1 MRKRQLSK
9 IFEQDLPEQEKNT
22 VNIEGKIVDLSQ
34 LSNKEKFE
42 LKLKEKVVLDKS
54 DMDYPIV
61 MVQMKDG
68 KYIVFDVNGA
78 IVENPDL
85 DF

>member
-34 LSNKEKFE
+34 LSNKEKIE

>member
-9 IFEQDLPEQEKNT
+9 IFEQDLPEQENNT

-34 LSNKEKFE
+34 LSNKEKIE

-61 MVQMKDG
+61 MVQMRDG

-78 IVENPDL
+78 IVE
-85 DF
+85 